1 MSNNIEIQDNEHKIE
16 FINWIEEAIDKEYYK
31 LYEYE
36 NFHNIQEIGSSV
48 FGKVYRAN
56 WKNSEQYVALKSFF
70 NLNDVAVKEII
81 HELKLQREIQFHD
94 NIIKFH
100 GIAKFESDDQ
110 DDLLKKYLLVMEYA
124 DSGTLKDYL
133 KKNFNNLTW
142 DDKYNMA
149 HQLSSAVSCLHDE
162 GIVHRDLHPGNILV
176 HRNTI
181 KVADFGKRGS
191 NKNSTQLSSYNEKS
205 DIYSIGVLL
214 WVISSGQTPFSTEE
228 YDTDLALGISQ
239 GLRESPIPGT
249 PEHYRKLYTDCW
261 DGEPDKRPTIGQVVK
276 SFKEIMTTKPISIT
290 GNQQEINLTKII
302 TSSNASSAIFH
313 PKRI

>member
-162 GIVHRDLHPGNILV
+162 GIVHRDLHP
-176 HRNTI
+176 
-181 KVADFGKRGS
+181 
-191 NKNSTQLSSYNEKS
+191 E
-205 DIYSIGVLL
+205 
-214 WVISSGQTPFSTEE
+214 
-228 YDTDLALGISQ
+228 ISQ

-261 DGEPDKRPTIGQVVK
+261 DGEPDKRPTIGQ
-276 SFKEIMTTKPISIT
+276 TK
-290 GNQQEINLTKII
+290 
-302 TSSNASSAIFH
+302 
-313 PKRI
+313 